1 MKRRMISVMLF
12 VVMCMQLLA
21 TSAGAITLFSGEM
34 TEATVAT
41 WEKYTKVNG
50 YNYKVTEA
58 ADHTYYTWDRYLSD
72 TTYRYTYSL
81 HEEDKYTSYK
91 GNFVDLTKTASYTQG
106 ASQGVI
112 QGLLSDYTFYTY
124 SGDTFKKVATP
135 TSTGT
140 YWVGDVTPA
149 RKLSYNQYNNILQ
162 INNLITS
169 KGYYP
174 RGGDLIHRGYNSEG
188 EYYACHRDLYGIKTG
203 YYDISGTLDL
213 RVFEITSNDG
223 TTFTANRYT
232 TYLDTGSPRST
243 NLYSNSDGNFVYST
257 KFTVSVDDLFKAGAV
272 YTNAV
277 PGENMSYTKD
287 RNCEKSSHSV
297 SGNSA
302 IISYESASI
311 PAYSAIINRNCFIL
325 TPSNCLVYLNAGN
338 NKLTRTSDYYHFSGT
353 PKKDWAKYTE
363 IAYDDGGTADTT
375 KVVTSKS
382 TPLTGG
388 PHTFDNKNYYVR
400 SVSTKVTASV
410 VGAKSGT
417 VTSGDINAYP
427 TGKTYDEKTNYFY
440 DRHKG
445 STTTKVDSGK
455 FIRNECLSSSTTTGF
470 KNGNEWWTFLN
481 QGYGPGEYEG
491 LVTSTN
497 ANAYPDNG
505 ASGNYWYVKVTSDD
519 NVAPTLETEVTR
531 SASGV
536 YVYCEA
542 VDKDSDAYVVA
553 NGVAY
558 SSPCTLYSDS
568 VETVS
573 IYAQDVYGARSQT
586 KSIAI
591 DAVGP
596 NIYVE
601 YDPPNNGTLVNEVTA
616 TISAVDTSGLDTKPI
631 KIGNGEWQDNEAT
644 YTFDHN
650 STVVAYAKDSL
661 GNVSSFEMTVDWI
674 DLEVPTIVKL
684 TPDVEGFTNGNVKL
698 KAEAKDDVGLDA
710 KPYLWGTYHKDK
722 PNAITWI
729 GEYSASDTY
738 TVTSNIGVAL
748 KVRDRAGKESEV
760 YTYYVENIDRTA
772 PIIDNYQTSVPLTSA
787 INPSNGVTV
796 TINAHDPSDS
806 ITNTSAGLVNDYV
819 YWNGAWGGRSNTFYS
834 PGTLVIK
841 VRDAAGN
848 ISAPITVT
856 IPSVDSDGP
865 EITSFTGTHMG
876 KAWTVAPVTLTVAAR
891 DTDGSA
897 LPKQC
902 YSWDGG
908 KTWTSLNTKKVTENG
923 EYNVMVRDKVGNT
936 VSDSIIVNNIDS
948 EKPTANI
955 YLARVHNNPLNP
967 DSNLIWKVYVDVADQ
982 ISGVDYVKTLWDG
995 GTHADVFP
1003 IVQEVTT
1010 TGMYGVIVV
1019 DKAGNETYTYL
1030 TVTNEMLGN
1039 EAPSSGTNSEYV
1051 NTVLNP
1057 NIDGL
1062 GTEWSDPS
1070 NLVYGPDGMYN
1081 KSTGNYKS
1089 YSDVSALNGNKGVF
1103 LQVNLTSK
1111 SGTWTTGVA
1120 KLNGVDYPLTFDKF
1134 GGSMEISAEPT
1145 TGYVFIP
1152 ISNIHQDVKN
1162 GRLKILISEW
1172 SDESKTENIRS
1183 GSLQIYVSVQKTQ
1196 PIISYNYNRT
1206 TGKLTLNPVSTV
1218 AGIKE
1223 VLYSLDGSTPSV
1235 KYSAPFTVPTG
1246 STIKIKAT
1254 DKVNQITD
1262 LTLDSGSLSLNGSS
1276 GGMNS
1281 EVISGTYSLTSYSI
1295 STRTMDSYLI
1305 NGSQSNTDQVPSS
1318 AVLDL
1323 FN

>member
-1 MKRRMISVMLF
+1 MKRRMISIMLF

-21 TSAGAITLFSGEM
+21 TSASAVSVQVGE
-34 TEATVAT
+34 TTDPIVAS
-41 WEKYTKVNG
+41 WQKWNAVNG
-50 YNYKVTEA
+50 YNYKVTQA
-58 ADHTYYTWDRYLSD
+58 VTNNYYVWDRYNSKETWNHKYTYRKAKAVTQYTYD
-72 TTYRYTYSL
+72 VDRTTYKLAIGPASEDGREEVFGTIWVAKSLSGPWTTISYSQAG
-81 HEEDKYTSYK
+81 S
-91 GNFVDLTKTASYTQG
+91 APYTQG
-106 ASQGVI
+106 AYPYLSEINPLNESQDTLAKYYGDETYGNDKI
-112 QGLLSDYTFYTY
+112 YLNWGL
-124 SGDTFKKVATP
+124 
-135 TSTGT
+135 
-140 YWVGDVTPA
+140 
-149 RKLSYNQYNNILQ
+149 N
-162 INNLITS
+162 
-169 KGYYP
+169 
-174 RGGDLIHRGYNSEG
+174 
-188 EYYACHRDLYGIKTG
+188 HRDEIWGDA
-203 YYDISGTLDL
+203 YYWEVT
-213 RVFEITSNDG
+213 TS
-223 TTFTANRYT
+223 
-232 TYLDTGSPRST
+232 SS
-243 NLYSNSDGNFVYST
+243 
-257 KFTVSVDDLFKAGAV
+257 
-272 YTNAV
+272 
-277 PGENMSYTKD
+277 ENYKQ
-287 RNCEKSSHSV
+287 
-297 SGNSA
+297 
-302 IISYESASI
+302 
-311 PAYSAIINRNCFIL
+311 
-325 TPSNCLVYLNAGN
+325 
-338 NKLTRTSDYYHFSGT
+338 
-353 PKKDWAKYTE
+353 
-363 IAYDDGGTADTT
+363 
-375 KVVTSKS
+375 
-382 TPLTGG
+382 
-388 PHTFDNKNYYVR
+388 
-400 SVSTKVTASV
+400 
-410 VGAKSGT
+410 
-417 VTSGDINAYP
+417 
-427 TGKTYDEKTNYFY
+427 
-440 DRHKG
+440 G
-445 STTTKVDSGK
+445 STTNEDFFLFTDMYDDNYYISDIREYGQWVDYPPYEVKITTSTVYEDPGRGSQYTTTITNNSSTGYATNTIQNLNGTYGVILDCVNTFVSRAQGSANGTVKSMTSSAYPINGYDSKTNKFYVRRSGTTPVIEDSGK
-455 FIRNECLSSSTTTGF
+455 WLRNECLSSSTTTGLHQSEMEF
-470 KNGNEWWTFLN
+470 WTFIN
-481 QGYGPGEYEG
+481 QGYGPGNINYG
-491 LVTSTN
+491 DVTSTS
-497 ANAYPDNG
+497 ATQYPNNG
-505 ASGNYWYVKVTSDD
+505 KSGSYWYIKNEAETDK
-519 NVAPTLETEVTR
+519 PTLTVKQNRTSTGVQLFV
-531 SASGV
+531 SAEDKSSDV
-536 YVYCEA
+536 YIM
-542 VDKDSDAYVVA
+542 A
-553 NGVAY
+553 NGQAY
-558 SSPCTLYSDS
+558 ETPLTLFSNS
-568 VETVS
+568 VETVNL
-573 IYAQDVYGARSQT
+573 YAQDVWGN
-586 KSIAI
+586 KSDIQNVAI

-596 NIYVE
+596 DIYVE
-601 YDPPNNGTLVNEVTA
+601 YDPPNNGDLAESVTA
-616 TISAVDTSGLDTKPI
+616 TISVVDTSGLDANPI
-631 KIGNGEWQDNEAT
+631 KIGNGEWQKNDAQ
-644 YTFDHN
+644 YHFDKN
-650 STVVAYAKDSL
+650 GTVVVYAKDSL
-661 GNVSSFEMTVDWI
+661 GNVSSFAMTVDWI
-674 DLEVPTIVKL
+674 DLEPPTITRIV
-684 TPDVEGFTNGNVKL
+684 PDVEGFTNGNIKL

-710 KPYLWGTYHKDK
+710 KPYLWGTYSKDN
-722 PNAITWI
+722 PSDIEWI

-772 PIIDNYQTSVPLTSA
+772 PVIDNYQTSVPLTSA
-787 INPSNGVTV
+787 INPNDGITI

-876 KAWTVAPVTLTVAAR
+876 KAWTVAPVTLTVTAR

-936 VSDSIIVNNIDS
+936 VSDSIIVSNIDS
-948 EKPTANI
+948 EKPTANV
-955 YLARVHNNPLNP
+955 YLAKVHSDPSDA
-967 DSNLIWKVYVDVADQ
+967 DSDLIWKVYVDVADQ

-1039 EAPSSGTNSEYV
+1039 EAPGSGTNSEYV

-1089 YSDVSALNGNKGVF
+1089 YSDVSVLNGNKGVF

-1235 KYSAPFTVPTG
+1235 EYSAPFTVPTG

-1262 LTLDSGSLSLNGSS
+1262 LTLDSDSLSLNGSS
-1276 GGMNS
+1276 DGMNS
-1281 EVISGTYSLTSYSI
+1281 EAISGTYSLTSYSI